1 MFLAVGWAVIQ
12 SSRAAYSSAAL
23 EQLDALDEE
32 ILAADQALHDK
43 LRDWFELNGSGWIK
57 WQFSEIINNHRD
69 ILQFHT
75 SRNHRPASV
84 WSLMEF
90 IAEQSP
96 GSYGVVF
103 VHDDEDNGA
112 RMSNDFSQSFRVWR
126 ILDGQI
132 TEHADPLFSPFSSTN
147 AFEI

>member
-1 MFLAVGWAVIQ
+1 MLLAMGWAVIQ
-12 SSRAAYSSAAL
+12 SSRTVYSSAAS
-23 EQLDALDEE
+23 EQLDNLDKEVS
-32 ILAADQALHDK
+32 AADKVLHIQ
-43 LRDWFELNGSGWIK
+43 LRDWLELNGSNWLK
-57 WQFSEIINNHRD
+57 WQFSEGLNNHCG

-75 SRNHRPASV
+75 SRNHRAASV

-90 IAEQSP
+90 ISEQSL

-112 RMSNDFSQSFRVWR
+112 RTSNDFAQSFRVWR

-147 AFEI
+147 AFEV